1 MPCRNRMLCW
11 RPPGLALLLLLAG
24 ADPRAALAA
33 SLSPAE
39 VQVLGK
45 TLAFV
50 QPLPSGATTIAVV
63 YARGDAA
70 SLTDA
75 GQIAAAIGDGVRV
88 GNVVLKPQVVDLAA
102 LATIDAA
109 VIVTAAGANGD
120 AVMQAS
126 RALHALCVTADL
138 AAVQAGTCI
147 MTIRSSPRMEIILN
161 ATAARSAGVGF
172 PVAFHMMVRE
182 L

>member
-1 MPCRNRMLCW
+1 MLCW

-88 GNVVLKPQVVDLAA
+88 GNVVLNPQVVDLAA

-109 VIVTAAGANGD
+109 VIVTCCGRKRRCRD
-120 AVMQAS
+120 ADHRARCTRLSALPPIWQQCRREPAS
-126 RALHALCVTADL
+126 
-138 AAVQAGTCI
+138 
-147 MTIRSSPRMEIILN
+147 
-161 ATAARSAGVGF
+161 
-172 PVAFHMMVRE
+172 
-182 L
+182 